1 MKRQH
6 FLFVWRFWGNNLTW
20 FVPIDQTR
28 KAFNLKDKTRR
39 ERKTVCRTLINISS
53 WFLGINYT
61 SSWISQPLSMW
72 DGAVLV
78 PLKYSLLSL
87 RFLPL
92 MLHILLLLLPF
103 SLCSLYSFFRS
114 MAKTAHTNK
123 DTQHSRKLL
132 QNHVLVLRQCPPKC
146 THPHRDTKNKHAQ
159 SKGHRCTMKQ
169 SMNRRTK
176 TDLAAVYG
184 SLCSSQSIGHC
195 SYHRNTHSKSYQ
207 PRPNPQ
213 RGFIKN

>member
-103 SLCSLYSFFRS
+103 SLCSLYSFFFRVRLKQPTQT
-114 MAKTAHTNK
+114 KTRYTLANSCKTTCLSSDNVLLNVHTHTETQKTNTLRAK
-123 DTQHSRKLL
+123 DTDAQWSRAWTGEQKQICQQYMALCVRVKAL
-132 QNHVLVLRQCPPKC
+132 VTVLITETHTPNLTNPVPTHRGVL
-146 THPHRDTKNKHAQ
+146 
-159 SKGHRCTMKQ
+159 
-169 SMNRRTK
+169 
-176 TDLAAVYG
+176 
-184 SLCSSQSIGHC
+184 
-195 SYHRNTHSKSYQ
+195 
-207 PRPNPQ
+207 
-213 RGFIKN
+213 

>member
-1 MKRQH
+1 MNQSTIKHVGWSSISPIKIFPAVLTFPAINAPYSLASLTIFPLLSIQ
-6 FLFVWRFWGNNLTW
+6 FLF
-20 FVPIDQTR
+20 
-28 KAFNLKDKTRR
+28 
-39 ERKTVCRTLINISS
+39 
-53 WFLGINYT
+53 
-61 SSWISQPLSMW
+61 
-72 DGAVLV
+72 
-78 PLKYSLLSL
+78 
-87 RFLPL
+87 
-92 MLHILLLLLPF
+92 
-103 SLCSLYSFFRS
+103 RS
-114 MAKTAHTNK
+114 KAKTAHTNK
-123 DTQHSRKLL
+123 DTLHSRKLL

-195 SYHRNTHSKSYQ
+195 SYHINTHSKSYQ